1 MMRRLLIS
9 TMFAASL
16 GGAATLPAA
25 PAVAQTQDRII
36 DVYGD
41 EKCPASN
48 GQQIVVCRHHDAQE
62 KFRIPKDL
70 RDQTPTGQSVG
81 GNTNAVSAIN
91 STAGTG
97 VMQVDSCNAIGAGV
111 NAGCTLQQNANWKA
125 QKDADKKAA
134 AGIP

>member
-16 GGAATLPAA
+16 GGFAALPAT
-25 PAVAQTQDRII
+25 PASAQSQDRII

-70 RDQTPTGQSVG
+70 RDQEPAGQSVG
-81 GNTNAVSAIN
+81 GNSNAVSAVN
-91 STAGTG
+91 STGGTG
-97 VMQVDSCNAIGAGV
+97 TMQVNSCNTIGAGV
-111 NAGCTLQQNANWKA
+111 NAGCTLQQNAKWKA
-125 QKDADKKAA
+125 QQRADKKAEQN
-134 AGIP
+134 IP